1 MTDPI
6 SSYNRLA
13 RPELGQRPG
22 SADRKGDR
30 EPSSIDNA
38 PSAAP
43 SEPSAPQSDQLILS
57 DAAQQAMR
65 AEVFDRAKVD
75 AIKEALRNGQYPLDS
90 RRIAESFQAIERLID

>member
-13 RPELGQRPG
+13 RSDLGQRPG
-22 SADRKGDR
+22 SADRKADR
-30 EPSSIDNA
+30 EPGSVDSASSA
-38 PSAAP
+38 RAESSTPSSDEFVL
-43 SEPSAPQSDQLILS
+43 SE
-57 DAAQQAMR
+57 AAQQTLR
-65 AEVFDRAKVD
+65 TEVFDRAKVD